1 MNVPLTRFASK
12 VSLNFFRVPTI
23 QHPKLRNAHTQIFLN
38 IRFNLHLGSL
48 MARVYEKYAWV
59 ILLAVGILWL
69 VVGIV
74 AVFQPEGIF
83 EADAQAVTKMP
94 WNELKAS
101 SPPTANFVIFVYG
114 QMGLLKISWSLFILA
129 ITLTGYR
136 RGEKWAWYIMLL
148 APILLVTDAV
158 FSVLFI
164 GDINQVLQ
172 FIPITAITMLGLLLP
187 YRIFFS
193 KKTSDV
199 QQ

>member
-1 MNVPLTRFASK
+1 MK
-12 VSLNFFRVPTI
+12 I
-23 QHPKLRNAHTQIFLN
+23 
-38 IRFNLHLGSL
+38 
-48 MARVYEKYAWV
+48 YENYAWIV
-59 ILLAVGILWL
+59 LLSVGLLWL

-74 AVFQPEGIF
+74 AVYSPEGIF
-83 EADAQAVTKMP
+83 EADAQAVTNLP
-94 WNELKAS
+94 WTDLKAS
-101 SPPTANFVIFVYG
+101 SPEASNFIIFVYG

-129 ITLTGYR
+129 ITLTGFR

-148 APILLVTDAV
+148 APILLVSDAV
-158 FSVLFI
+158 FSVVFI